1 MTVKSTGQVFK
12 EGDIIS
18 LNGDTGEV
26 VQGAVDTISPTLGG
40 YFGKLLGWADS
51 VEDLCKV
58 MANADSGPDAAKAAE
73 FGAQGIGLCRTE
85 HMFFSPERL
94 PVVRRWI
101 LRGTDLDKVQEFQR
115 SDFKEI
121 MHAMDGKPVTVRLL
135 DPPLHEFL
143 PHSSEINEAFAKE
156 LGYDNALELVNDIEN
171 MHEVNPMLGLRGCRL
186 GICRSEVTVMQ
197 VKAIIHA
204 AADLMEEN
212 EKAKPFPR
220 IMVPLVGSVAEFE
233 NQAFLIKRTA
243 EKVKSE
249 REIDVPYEIGTMIE
263 VPRAGKFHLLTES

>member
-1 MTVKSTGQVFK
+1 M
-12 EGDIIS
+12 
-18 LNGDTGEV
+18 GE
-26 VQGAVDTISPTLGG
+26 

-51 VEDLCKV
+51 VEDSCKV
-58 MANADSGPDAAKAAE
+58 MANADSGPDALKAAE

-101 LRGTDLDKVQEFQR
+101 LRGADLDKVQEFQR

-156 LGYDNALELVNDIEN
+156 LGYDNALDLVNDIEN
-171 MHEVNPMLGLRGCRL
+171 MHEENPMLGLRGCRL

-197 VKAIIHA
+197 VEAIINA

-212 EKAKPFPR
+212 QKVKPFPR

-263 VPRAGKFHLLTES
+263 VPRAGKFHIFAESQLHGHSFVF